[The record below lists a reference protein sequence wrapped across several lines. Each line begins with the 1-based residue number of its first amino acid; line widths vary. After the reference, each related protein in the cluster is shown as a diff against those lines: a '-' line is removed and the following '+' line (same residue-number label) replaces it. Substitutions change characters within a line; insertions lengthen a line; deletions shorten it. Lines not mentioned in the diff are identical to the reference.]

1 MELWI
6 VSRVFEYLEILNAV
20 NDYVVNSFFNVETL
34 GSERLLIYILTSDV
48 NNESEGNFTL
58 SNH

>member
-48 NNESEGNFTL
+48 NNESEGN
-58 SNH
+58 